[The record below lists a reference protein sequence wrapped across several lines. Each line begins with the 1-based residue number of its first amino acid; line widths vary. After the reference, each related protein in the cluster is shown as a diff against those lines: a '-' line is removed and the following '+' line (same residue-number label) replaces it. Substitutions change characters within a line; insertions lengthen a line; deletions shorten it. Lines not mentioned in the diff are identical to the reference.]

1 MLCKHQESP
10 ACGNRP
16 DGFSLIELLLVVTI
30 LGILST
36 VAVPSALRARKAA
49 EKAAVISNL
58 RTLSTHEATYM
69 SVNGRYARLGEL
81 NTFMDNSLGTM
92 SGTTMWRG
100 DYQYRMFPSTNPTD
114 TALASQF
121 TIRAIQTTRVWTFF
135 NVVSFE
141 IRTDQT
147 GAITIIEE

>member
-1 MLCKHQESP
+1 MFLRRHDPKLCVSP
-10 ACGNRP
+10 PN
-16 DGFSLIELLLVVTI
+16 GFSLVELLLVVTI

-49 EKAAVISNL
+49 EKAAVINNL

-92 SGTTMWRG
+92 SGNTMWRG
-100 DYQYRMFPSTNPTD
+100 EYQYRMFPSTNPTD
-114 TALASQF
+114 AYLSNQF
-121 TIRAIQTTRVWTFF
+121 AIRAIQTTRVFSFF
-135 NVVSFE
+135 TVVSFE
-141 IRTDQT
+141 IRTDQSGT
-147 GAITIIEE
+147 ITLIEE